1 MVVVPRVGNAA
12 RLVRTPT
19 IMQAQRENNAKIEM
33 KADDIKPSANFTHK
47 PSAGNYQFLKSS
59 VDASAYDR
67 LISSTQI
74 SDRKFF

>member
-1 MVVVPRVGNAA
+1 MVIVPRVGNAA

-47 PSAGNYQFLKSS
+47 PIAGNYQFLKSS